1 MSGTNQGEAQRGGMP
16 FALGAYLIW
25 GFLPLYFKLLHDVP
39 PLEVVAW
46 RVLFT
51 LPLCLAI
58 VTMRGQWPEMRA
70 IFTSPRTLA
79 RLALSA
85 VLVAANWVIY
95 VAAVQQGHVLA
106 ASLGYYINPLLN
118 ILLGTVFL
126 SERLNRAR
134 WAAVAIAA
142 CGIAL
147 LLWGA
152 VEMLALALTLAV
164 SFALYGLVRK
174 LTPVGAVPGLATETI
189 LLLPAAGA
197 VAAWYGAAPAGS
209 ALMHGI
215 GTALLLVG
223 SGVLTAVPLLM
234 FAVAARR
241 LDLST
246 LGFVQFMSPTIA
258 FVLGL
263 LAFDEPLAP
272 VKLVCFVLIWVAI
285 ALFTGDMLRRR
296 PPR

>member
-1 MSGTNQGEAQRGGMP
+1 MSANNHYEAQRGGLP
-16 FALGAYLIW
+16 FALGAYFIW

-39 PLEVVAW
+39 PLELVAW

-51 LPLCLAI
+51 LPLCLTI
-58 VTMRGQWPEMRA
+58 VTARGQWPDMRA
-70 IFTSPRTLA
+70 IFTSPRTVG

-85 VLVAANWVIY
+85 LLVGANWVIY

-126 SERLNRAR
+126 GERLNRAR

-152 VEMLALALTLAV
+152 VDMLALALSLAV

-174 LTPVGAVPGLATETI
+174 LTPVGAVPGLTTETV
-189 LLLPAAGA
+189 LLLPAASA
-197 VAAWYGAAPAGS
+197 VAAWYGAQSDGS
-209 ALMHGI
+209 AMTHGVA
-215 GTALLLVG
+215 TALLLVG
-223 SGVLTAVPLLM
+223 SGVLTAVPMLM

-263 LAFDEPLAP
+263 LAFGEPLAP
-272 VKLVCFVLIWVAI
+272 VKLACFVLIWAAI
-285 ALFTGDMLRRR
+285 ALFTRDMLRQRSSR
-296 PPR
+296 